1 MDYRQTQWQLAIFI
15 PLWQEFPRDSIRNR
29 VVKRMRA
36 YFALN
41 IFSVIFLRMTEL
53 FASPPSKENS
63 MVVMPFASLT
73 HKSVILFVSLSVTA
87 LPSLP
92 SKLALKHT
100 SLNSI

>member
-1 MDYRQTQWQLAIFI
+1 MC
-15 PLWQEFPRDSIRNR
+15 
-29 VVKRMRA
+29 A

-53 FASPPSKENS
+53 FASPPSKGNS

-100 SLNSI
+100 PSNINSTQQQIVFCTNLELSLSLLITAFLALPSN